1 MISLLLLISLS
12 LFSQEKYIKKYYD
25 NGQIKEEGWLK
36 DTQNNSCWK
45 TYYRNGILKKEG
57 SFKDNLETKYWYFYG
72 LNSVLEKEGHFKK
85 GQKNDWCLFY
95 DKLGNINHNCQLRN
109 NKKNG
114 YCLLYEME
122 KLVQASKYENGKK
135 IKEWTDFLS
144 FKSEN
149 SLTDLR

>member
-1 MISLLLLISLS
+1 LLISLS

-72 LNSVLEKEGHFKK
+72 LNFVLEKEGHFKK

-95 DKLGNINHNCQLRN
+95 DKLGNINHNCKLRN
-109 NKKNG
+109 NKKMG
-114 YCLLYEME
+114 IVYCMKWKSWYRLLNTKME
-122 KLVQASKYENGKK
+122 KNKRMDRLF
-135 IKEWTDFLS
+135 IL
-144 FKSEN
+144 
-149 SLTDLR
+149 